1 MATTALPLLHLLP
14 RIVCAAF
21 FACLPGLVAGIRKD
35 IGLAA
40 PIMCRSTVQ
49 GRHLISDDNVL
60 PKNRVTFFLST
71 KETDVLK
78 LKVARPVT
86 SGTYR
91 NVFDFCMGRCRHSSA
106 SVCSIVTV
114 HENAYASD
122 FHHCFLLQQNSSGSA
137 DSGSGP
143 RLDGINISIG
153 RSGES
158 CSSVCRAKG
167 QSCVP
172 SRLSVLNKCEILQK
186 YMRCKSGCFSSLGP
200 DQPAQVVDEA
210 PSNLNPGACLYMQMD
225 ERLTCDGSHQHTR
238 RLT

>member
-1 MATTALPLLHLLP
+1 MATTGLPLLLP
-14 RIVCAAF
+14 RIVCASF
-21 FACLPGLVAGIRKD
+21 FACLPALVAGIRKD

-49 GRHLISDDNVL
+49 GRHLISDDN
-60 PKNRVTFFLST
+60 
-71 KETDVLK
+71 
-78 LKVARPVT
+78 
-86 SGTYR
+86 GTYR
-91 NVFDFCMGRCRHSSA
+91 NIFDFCMGRCRHSSA
-106 SVCSIVTV
+106 SVV

-137 DSGSGP
+137 DYGSGP

-153 RSGES
+153 RRGES

-210 PSNLNPGACLYMQMD
+210 PSNLEHACICKWMS
-225 ERLTCDGSHQHTR
+225 GSHVTVHINIPEGSV
-238 RLT
+238 LFPMHV

>member
-49 GRHLISDDNVL
+49 GRHLISDDNAL
-60 PKNRVTFFLST
+60 HRNKWT

-153 RSGES
+153 S
-158 CSSVCRAKG
+158 
-167 QSCVP
+167 
-172 SRLSVLNKCEILQK
+172 LQK
-186 YMRCKSGCFSSLGP
+186 YMRCKSGCFSNLGP

>member
-49 GRHLISDDNVL
+49 GRHLISDDN
-60 PKNRVTFFLST
+60 
-71 KETDVLK
+71 
-78 LKVARPVT
+78 
-86 SGTYR
+86 GTYR

-106 SVCSIVTV
+106 SVV

-153 RSGES
+153 S
-158 CSSVCRAKG
+158 
-167 QSCVP
+167 
-172 SRLSVLNKCEILQK
+172 LQK